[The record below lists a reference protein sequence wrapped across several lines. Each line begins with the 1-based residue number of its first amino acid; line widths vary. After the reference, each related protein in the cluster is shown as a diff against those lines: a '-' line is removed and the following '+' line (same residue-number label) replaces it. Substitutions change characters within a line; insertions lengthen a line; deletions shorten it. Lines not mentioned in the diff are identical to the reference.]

1 MEVGKER
8 SDVVV
13 ALRANCQAC
22 GSVDDGL
29 QAVQAAAGQAGESDV
44 AVVHLDTTKL
54 EMSIDSVDH
63 GTDRL
68 MLRICRRTPQHMHTS
83 LVTFHLTDILLSR

>member
-1 MEVGKER
+1 MSLQCAADFRSGKQR

-29 QAVQAAAGQAGESDV
+29 QTVQVAAGQAGESDV
-44 AVVHLDTTKL
+44 
-54 EMSIDSVDH
+54 
-63 GTDRL
+63 
-68 MLRICRRTPQHMHTS
+68 
-83 LVTFHLTDILLSR
+83 SR